1 MIRHSIA
8 SIFFI
13 ALVFITACG
22 NDNARLGVASHDMQ
36 SYAEIEEVADAV
48 DQVAIE
54 RKLIKRG
61 DIGFE
66 TANVVETKQ
75 FITKLVAE
83 SKGYISSDNVYD
95 YNDRIQYHLSIKVP
109 ADQFDLLLTK
119 IEGRTGGLDSKNI
132 YVQDVTA
139 EFIDV
144 QARIDIKKQL
154 EARYKELLKEANQ
167 VGDILNIEKE
177 MAKLRSEIEAI
188 EGRLKYLNDNVAMSS
203 LEVSFYQKNSF
214 GHSFASKVGD
224 AIYDGWDSFLWFLI
238 ALAGLW
244 PFVFIIV
251 VVVIVVRR
259 YRKRKKKNKVVG

>member
-1 MIRHSIA
+1 MIRHNIA

-22 NDNARLGVASHDMQ
+22 TDNARMGAASHDMQ
-36 SYAEIEEVADAV
+36 SYAEIEEQADVV
-48 DQVAIE
+48 DQPAIE

-61 DIGFE
+61 DIAFE
-66 TANVVETKQ
+66 TSNVVETKQ
-75 FITKLVAE
+75 HITNLVAE

-95 YNDRIQYHLSIKVP
+95 YNDRVQYHLSIKVP

-119 IEGRTGGLDSKNI
+119 IESKAGDLESKNI
-132 YVQDVTA
+132 YVQDVTE

-144 QARIDIKKQL
+144 QARIGIKKQL
-154 EARYKELLKEANQ
+154 EARYKELLKDANQ

-188 EGRLKYLNDNVAMSS
+188 EGRLKYLNDNVALSS

-214 GHSFASKVGD
+214 GLSFASKVGE
-224 AIYDGWDSFLWFLI
+224 AIFDGWDSFLWFLI

-244 PFVFIIV
+244 PFVFIIIAI
-251 VVVIVVRR
+251 VILVRR
-259 YRKRKKKNKVVG
+259 YRKHKKKSNGIH